1 MPCPWRAAFMRR
13 IALAILFTLGFAL
26 APAAVAQQGGKIPR
40 IGVLSMYSPE
50 ARTYIWALREGL
62 QERGFVEGQN
72 ITIEWRWARGNQDRL
87 PALAAELVQLRV
99 DVLVTESNP
108 TVQAAQA
115 ATNTIPIV
123 MTVASD
129 PVALGFITSL
139 ARPGGNTTGLSLMIS
154 DLMGKLLELLKEAV
168 PKIHRVAILTD
179 ATFPGIQLATAEV
192 IDAAAR
198 AGVQALNFDV
208 RSPSDLDATFAA
220 IVRQGMGGIVTAG
233 SPMFATHRTRLAELA
248 TKGRLPMVSTAA
260 AYARAGLLLGYGPIA
275 SNLAWRAAYFV
286 DRILKGTKPADLPV
300 EQPRKFE
307 LAINLK
313 TAKILGLTVPQSLL
327 VRTDEIIQ

>member
-1 MPCPWRAAFMRR
+1 MRR
-13 IALAILFTLGFAL
+13 IVLAVLFTVGVAL
-26 APAAVAQQGGKIPR
+26 APSPTVAQQGGKIPR

-50 ARTYIWALREGL
+50 DRTYIWVLRDGL
-62 QERGFVEGQN
+62 RARGFVEGQN

-115 ATNTIPIV
+115 ATKTIPIV
-123 MTVASD
+123 MTLVSD
-129 PVALGFITSL
+129 PVGLGFITSL
-139 ARPGGNTTGLSLMIS
+139 ARPGGNTTGLSLMIP

-179 ATFPGIQLATAEV
+179 VTFPGIQLATAEV
-192 IDAAAR
+192 TDAAAR
-198 AGVQALNFDV
+198 AGLQAQNFDV
-208 RSPSDLDATFAA
+208 RSPSDFDGAFAA
-220 IVRQGMGGIVTAG
+220 MGRQGVGGIVTAG
-233 SPMFATHRTRLAELA
+233 SPMFSAHIARIAELA
-248 TKGRLPMVSTAA
+248 TKGRLPMVSPAA

-275 SNLAWRAAYFV
+275 GNLAWRAAYFV
-286 DRILKGTKPADLPV
+286 DRILKGTRPADLPV

-307 LAINLK
+307 LAINRK
-313 TAKILGLTVPQSLL
+313 TAKTLGLTIPQSLL
-327 VRTDEIIQ
+327 VRADEIIQ